1 MSERAHALLGASS
14 AHRWLNCPGSAL
26 LTADMPDTTSIYAEE
41 GTQAHAVCEAVA
53 REALAHEYR
62 LVSSA
67 IPDQV
72 EGSPEMLE
80 CADVY
85 LDAILEAIAGL
96 GLALDDPPYI
106 ALEQRV
112 DFSQWVPDGFGT
124 ADCILIGN
132 GILHVIDYKHGKG
145 VQVEAEGNPQLML
158 YALGALMR
166 YRPLYAIHT
175 VRWSIVQPRNGGV
188 SQAPDTAA
196 SDLLNWASY
205 TVAPTA
211 LLAMQPDAELNP
223 GEWCRF
229 CKARATCRARSDHML
244 ALEGFEKKPAALLS
258 PEEVASALT
267 RGADLEKWLNDL
279 REHSLSEL
287 LAGRAIPGWKA
298 VEGRSIR
305 AWTDAEAAFRKA
317 QELGVPEAM
326 LYERKPVTLAALEKT
341 LGKKQF
347 APLTEYVT
355 VPPGKPALAPD
366 SDKRPAMTSR
376 PSAEDDFANTA
387 N

>member
-1 MSERAHALLGASS
+1 MSDVQHAILGASS

-26 LTADMPDTTSIYAEE
+26 LTADMPDTTSPYAEE

-53 REALAHEYR
+53 RMELAKEYQ
-62 LVSSA
+62 LVSYAGAVQPSE
-67 IPDQV
+67 DNQ
-72 EGSPEMLE
+72 EMLE
-80 CADVY
+80 CANVY

-96 GLALDDPPYI
+96 GLSIEDPPYI

-145 VQVEAEGNPQLML
+145 VRVEAEGNPQLML

-166 YRPLYAIHT
+166 YQPLYFIHT

-188 SQAPDTAA
+188 SQAPDMTA
-196 SDLLNWASY
+196 DVLLKWAEE
-205 TVAPTA
+205 TVKPVAI
-211 LLAMQPDAELNP
+211 LADNPDAPLNP

-229 CKARATCRARSDHML
+229 CKARATCRARSDHNL
-244 ALEGFEKKPAALLS
+244 ALEGFEKKDPKLLT
-258 PEEVASALT
+258 PQEVSDALT
-267 RGADLEKWLNDL
+267 RGKDLVKWLSDLE
-279 REHSLSEL
+279 EYALSETL
-287 LAGRAIPGWKA
+287 TGKTIPGWKA

-305 AWTDAEAAFRKA
+305 SWTDAEAAFAKA
-317 QELGVPEAM
+317 LELGVPEAV

-341 LGKKQF
+341 LGKKAF
-347 APLTEYVT
+347 LPLNAFVT
-355 VPPGKPALAPD
+355 VPPGKPALVPEA
-366 SDKRPAMTSR
+366 DKRPALASKPT
-376 PSAEDDFANTA
+376 AEDDFAK
-387 N
+387 

>member
-1 MSERAHALLGASS
+1 MSEVQHALLGASS

-26 LTADMPDTTSIYAEE
+26 LTADMPDQTSIYAEE

-53 REALAHEYR
+53 RQELSKEYL

-67 IPDQV
+67 IPDP
-72 EGSPEMLE
+72 PEDNAEMRE
-80 CADVY
+80 CANIY

-96 GLALDDPPYI
+96 GLSLDDPPYI

-145 VQVEAEGNPQLML
+145 VQVDATDNPQLML
-158 YALGALMR
+158 YALGALAR
-166 YRPLYAIHT
+166 YAALHEIHT
-175 VRWSIVQPRNGGV
+175 VRWSVVQPRNGGV
-188 SQAPDTAA
+188 SQAPDMSAA
-196 SDLLNWASY
+196 TLRLWA
-205 TVAPTA
+205 TFVVAPTA
-211 LLAMQPDAELNP
+211 ALAMQPDADINP

-244 ALEGFEKKPAALLS
+244 ALEGFEKKPADLLT
-258 PEEVASALT
+258 PDEVADALT

-279 REHSLSEL
+279 REHALSEL
-287 LAGRAIPGWKA
+287 LLGNPVPGWKA

-305 AWTDAEAAFRKA
+305 AWTDAEAAFKKA

-366 SDKRPAMTSR
+366 SDKRPAITSR
-376 PSAEDDFANTA
+376 PTAEDDFAK
-387 N
+387 

>member
-1 MSERAHALLGASS
+1 MLGASS
-14 AHRWLNCPGSAL
+14 AHRWLHCPGSAL
-26 LTADMPDTTSIYAEE
+26 LTRDLPDQTSIYAEE
-41 GTQAHAVCEAVA
+41 GTQAHAVCEDLA
-53 REALAHEYR
+53 RRSLALQYR
-62 LVSSA
+62 VVSSA
-67 IPDQV
+67 APADLNQDDQ
-72 EGSPEMLE
+72 EMQE
-80 CADVY
+80 CAVGY
-85 LDAILEAIAGL
+85 LNAIQDAIAGL
-96 GLALDDPPYI
+96 GLADGDPPYI

-112 DFSQWVPDGFGT
+112 DFSNWVPEGFGT

-132 GILHVIDYKHGKG
+132 GLLHVIDYKHGKG
-145 VQVEAEGNPQLML
+145 VRVEAEDNPQLML
-158 YALGALMR
+158 YALGAWAR
-166 YRPLYAIHT
+166 YSTLYQLHS

-188 SQAPDTAA
+188 STAPDMTTL
-196 SDLLNWASY
+196 DLLAWAENTVKPAAQLAY
-205 TVAPTA
+205 TPNAP
-211 LLAMQPDAELNP
+211 LNP

-229 CKARATCRARSDHML
+229 CKVRATCRARSDHML
-244 ALEGFEKKPAALLS
+244 ALEGFDNQDPRLLR
-258 PEEVASALT
+258 PEEISEALR
-267 RGADLEKWLNDL
+267 RGADLDKWLNDL

-287 LAGRAIPGWKA
+287 LLGRAIPGWKA